1 MIQLHPRYEAIFN
14 PDNIDQ
20 DSDRIASLMNVEAD
34 FIKEALGFSESEDK
48 QVWGFSQKQIKQAE
62 QTKPNPTTHKVD
74 KWTGDWRSLQI
85 DYHREKKLKMQ
96 VVKVPKK

>member
-1 MIQLHPRYEAIFN
+1 
-14 PDNIDQ
+14 
-20 DSDRIASLMNVEAD
+20 
-34 FIKEALGFSESEDK
+34 
-48 QVWGFSQKQIKQAE
+48 
-62 QTKPNPTTHKVD
+62 VD

>member
-1 MIQLHPRYEAIFN
+1 MKQFSGLHHPS
-14 PDNIDQ
+14 NIIHLTDECRGGFHQ
-20 DSDRIASLMNVEAD
+20 IGIR
-34 FIKEALGFSESEDK
+34 FSESEDK

-62 QTKPNPTTHKVD
+62 QTKPNPTTRKVD